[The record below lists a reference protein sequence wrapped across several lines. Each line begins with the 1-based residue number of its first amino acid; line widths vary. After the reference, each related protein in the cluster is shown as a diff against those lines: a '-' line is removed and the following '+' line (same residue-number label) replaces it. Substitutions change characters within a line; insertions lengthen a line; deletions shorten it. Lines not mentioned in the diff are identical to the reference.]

1 MNKTDRLLAIVLE
14 LQRKGNLRA
23 EDLAAK
29 FETSVRTIYRDIQAL
44 SEAGVPIVGAPGVGY
59 CLMEGY
65 FLPPVSFTV
74 EEAVT
79 LLIGADFI
87 EQQFDTEY
95 GTHARTSQEKIET
108 ILPAHVRNRA
118 SQIRSSIRLLNHRG
132 CSHQEHEKESIE
144 TIRQA
149 ILAERKIK
157 FHYTKNIPEA
167 DGNRQSVRVV
177 APYGLVLDH
186 GNWALLAHCD
196 LRQELRHFR
205 VSRISGLKVQEE
217 TFQFPPNFN
226 FQNYKPVDDRTRYV
240 RILAQPRIAD
250 QMKEANNFF
259 MENVEVHEDGLHV
272 NLRVRQYEEIVPWLL
287 SWGSNVTVLEPES
300 LRTLIRDE
308 AEKMLKRY

>member
-14 LQRKGNLRA
+14 LQRTGNTRA

-59 CLMEGY
+59 SLMEGY
-65 FLPPVSFTV
+65 FLPPISFTV

-95 GTHARTSQEKIET
+95 GTHARTSQDKIET
-108 ILPAHVRNRA
+108 ILPADILKRA
-118 SQIRSSIRLLNHRG
+118 SQVRSSIRLLQHR
-132 CSHQEHEKESIE
+132 CSRDKVKEKESME
-144 TIRQA
+144 TIRRA
-149 ILAERKIK
+149 ILGKCKIK

-167 DGNRQSVRVV
+167 DGNRHSVRVV

-186 GNWALLAHCD
+186 GHWVLLAHCD

-205 VSRISGLKVQEE
+205 VSRINGLQVQEE
-217 TFQFPPNFN
+217 TFQFPSNFN
-226 FQNYKPVDDRTRYV
+226 FQNYKPVDDRILQV
-240 RILAQPRIAD
+240 RIFVQPQAAER
-250 QMKEANNFF
+250 MREANNFF
-259 MENVEVHEDGLHV
+259 MEGMEDCEDGLYV
-272 NLRVRQYEEIVPWLL
+272 NFRVRQHEEILPWLL
-287 SWGSNVTVLEPES
+287 SWGANITVLEPES
-300 LRTLIRDE
+300 LRAHIREE
-308 AEKMLKRY
+308 AAKMLKRY